1 MFNDTTDEVDQ
12 MFIDFQ
18 QSSFAD
24 EHETHM
30 KKEADFVK
38 LHL

>member
-1 MFNDTTDEVDQ
+1 MVNDKTDEVDQ

-18 QSSFAD
+18 QRSFAD

-30 KKEADFVK
+30 KKEADLVK
-38 LHL
+38 LHC